1 MISIFNLTLVIAIGT
16 VVIAIGTVV
25 IAGGTIL
32 YAIDFFGKRK
42 K

>member
-1 MISIFNLTLVIAIGT
+1 MISIFNLTL
-16 VVIAIGTVV
+16 VIAIGTVV

-32 YAIDFFGKRK
+32 YAIDFFKNRK